1 MDGFL
6 FCGGDL
12 DKKGEAGTKVPASP
26 ERRIANMKLRT

>member
-6 FCGGDL
+6 FCGDDF
-12 DKKGEAGTKVPASP
+12 DKKGETGTKVPASP